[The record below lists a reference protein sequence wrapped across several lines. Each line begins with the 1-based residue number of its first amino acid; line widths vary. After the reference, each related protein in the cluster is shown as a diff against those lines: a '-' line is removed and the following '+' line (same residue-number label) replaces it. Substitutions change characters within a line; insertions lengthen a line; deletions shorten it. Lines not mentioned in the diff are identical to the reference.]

1 MESEELS
8 ETEIKCL
15 LQKAIEV
22 RNKAYSLTG
31 IQVGAALLGSDST
44 IYTGCNIEND
54 VTNLGICAERVAVF
68 KAVSRGEQEFKAI
81 AVVSNQDVVF
91 PPCGACRQVL
101 WQFVKGKQKDLLVI
115 IGDKYGS
122 YDPRN
127 IKKLNELLPL
137 AFSLKSETTNQ

>member
-8 ETEIKCL
+8 EAEIKRL

-31 IQVGAALLGSDST
+31 IRVGAALLGRDGT

-68 KAVSRGEQEFKAI
+68 KAISRGEQEFKAV
-81 AVVSNQDVVF
+81 AVVSNQNIVF

-101 WQFVKGKQKDLLVI
+101 WQFVKGKHKDLLVI
-115 IGDKYGS
+115 IGDKHGS

-127 IKKLNELLPL
+127 IKKLSELLPF
-137 AFSLKSETTNQ
+137 AFSLKSEATNQ

>member
-31 IQVGAALLGSDST
+31 IQVGAALLGRDGT

-81 AVVSNQDVVF
+81 AVVSNQDIVF

-101 WQFVKGKQKDLLVI
+101 WQFVKEKHKDLLVI
-115 IGDKYGS
+115 IGDKHGS